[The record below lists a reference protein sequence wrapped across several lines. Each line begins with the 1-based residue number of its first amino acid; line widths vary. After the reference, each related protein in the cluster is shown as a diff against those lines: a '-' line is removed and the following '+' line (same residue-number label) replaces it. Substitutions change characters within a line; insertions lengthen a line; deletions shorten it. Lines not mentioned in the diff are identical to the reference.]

1 MKDHHTY
8 EAGTRKKRP
17 ASRVFFFLPA
27 FGRCRPSVS
36 ARPAKA
42 AFHRKCLHNINIAMA
57 RGSNQTL
64 QSMHCPSDCL
74 ASSYLASD
82 RMTYT
87 LMRLDNGTKVQPEF
101 CERPTAITKVEQ
113 ILEKSKRGTAVSNCN
128 FLLENRKS
136 CLEFWEHTI
145 YSTDLF
151 QFQSCDS

>member
-1 MKDHHTY
+1 M
-8 EAGTRKKRP
+8 GL
-17 ASRVFFFLPA
+17 FFLT
-27 FGRCRPSVS
+27 GLRPVPPLGQYTCAPSKGCFS
-36 ARPAKA
+36 PKMFAQKSGIHIILYR
-42 AFHRKCLHNINIAMA
+42 RGIA

-74 ASSYLASD
+74 ASPCLASI

-113 ILEKSKRGTAVSNCN
+113 ILEKSKRGTAFSNCN

-136 CLEFWEHTI
+136 CLEFCEHTI